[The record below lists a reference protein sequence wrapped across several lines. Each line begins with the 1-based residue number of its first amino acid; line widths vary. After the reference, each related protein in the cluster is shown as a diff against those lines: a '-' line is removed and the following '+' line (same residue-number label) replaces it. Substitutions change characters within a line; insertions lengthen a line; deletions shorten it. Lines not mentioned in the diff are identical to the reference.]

1 MLGAFAEAL
10 REEMAAA
17 EGGPRPS
24 HQHLRALGYNGLS
37 ELLSFRP

>member
-1 MLGAFAEAL
+1 MLGAFADAI

-17 EGGPRPS
+17 KGDRRPA
-24 HQHLRALGYNGLS
+24 HRRLRELGYIGLS